1 MGSDKVKV
9 FRGGTFRPEGPG
21 RLKRM
26 DNKPYG
32 LELILDLKG
41 CDLSDLSRERL
52 RDYFVR
58 LCELIQMK
66 RHGEPV
72 FWEDHSGLPHLEG
85 ISAVQ
90 FIETSNVVCHAL
102 PLLQAVYLNIFSCRE
117 FDTEAAKRFSA
128 AFWGPESIVF
138 TVVTRT

>member
-1 MGSDKVKV
+1 M
-9 FRGGTFRPEGPG
+9 T
-21 RLKRM
+21 
-26 DNKPYG
+26 NKPYG
-32 LELILDLKG
+32 LELLLDLKG
-41 CDLSDLSRERL
+41 CDLSDLSREKL
-52 RDYFVR
+52 ADYFVR

-66 RHGEPV
+66 RHGQPV
-72 FWEDHSGLPHLEG
+72 FWEDDSGLPHLQG

-117 FDTEAAKRFSA
+117 FDAEAAKRFSME
-128 AFWGPESIVF
+128 FWGAESVVF

>member
-1 MGSDKVKV
+1 
-9 FRGGTFRPEGPG
+9 
-21 RLKRM
+21 M
-26 DNKPYG
+26 DAKIYG
-32 LELILDLKG
+32 LELLLDLKG

-52 RDYFVR
+52 TDYFVR
-58 LCELIQMK
+58 LCELIQMT
-66 RHGEPV
+66 RHGEPL
-72 FWEDHSGLPHLEG
+72 FWEDHSGLPHLQG

-117 FDTEAAKRFSA
+117 FEIEDAKRFSA
-128 AFWGPESIVF
+128 EFWGAASVVS